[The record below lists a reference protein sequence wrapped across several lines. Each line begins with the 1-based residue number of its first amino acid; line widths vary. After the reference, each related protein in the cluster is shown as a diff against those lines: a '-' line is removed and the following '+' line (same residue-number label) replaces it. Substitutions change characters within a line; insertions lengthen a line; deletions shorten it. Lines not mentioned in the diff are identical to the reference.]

1 MGYYDDHARKES
13 HKQKRS
19 RRNVGIAGF
28 VGAIIGAGVMTVSA
42 PFIYDSVSGENTETV
57 DGTADL
63 SNDSSGSN
71 VSTEEVSADS
81 GTVTAAADKVS
92 GAVVGVFNQVQAQNA
107 GVQGSQGSE
116 GQEDGS
122 VEQGTG
128 SGVIYKKENGSAF
141 IVTNNHVVEGAN
153 SVEISLADDTRLE
166 AEIVGTDP
174 YTDLAVLKVDGEKI
188 NTVADFGSSEDV
200 QVGDQAIAI
209 GNPLGTDLTRTVTE
223 GIISAKDRSIP
234 VDYNGDGQNDW
245 EADVMQTDA
254 AINPGNSGG
263 PLVNSAGQVI
273 GINSMKIAQ
282 SSVEGIGFSI
292 PTSVAVPII
301 EDLEEDGEVERPQLG
316 VAIQSIS
323 ELSSYNWTE
332 ELGLPEDVDHGVYVT
347 QVQPNSD
354 AQEAGLEQ
362 NDVITQI
369 DGEEVQGG
377 SDLREYLY
385 NSAEIG
391 DTVTITYYRDGE
403 KQTTEIE
410 LTQTAST
417 GE

>member
-13 HKQKRS
+13 QKHKKS

-28 VGAIIGAGVMTVSA
+28 AGAIIGAGVMTVSA
-42 PFIYDSVSGENTETV
+42 PFIYDSVSGENTETI

-63 SNDSSGSN
+63 SDNGSGSD
-71 VSTEEVSADS
+71 VSTEEVSAEA
-81 GTVTAAADKVS
+81 GTVTAAANEVS
-92 GAVVGVFNQVQAQNA
+92 GAVVGVFNQVQAEN
-107 GVQGSQGSE
+107 GGIQGSGDQDE
-116 GQEDGS
+116 ES

-153 SVEISLADDTRLE
+153 SVEISLEDDTRLE

-174 YTDLAVLKVDGEKI
+174 YTDLAVLKVDGGQI
-188 NTVADFGSSEDV
+188 DTVADFGSSDDL
-200 QVGDQAIAI
+200 QVGDQAVAI
-209 GNPLGTDLTRTVTE
+209 GNPLGTDLSRTVTE

-234 VDYNGDGQNDW
+234 VDYDGDGQDDW

-263 PLVNSAGQVI
+263 PLVNSSGQVI

-292 PTSVAVPII
+292 PTSVAAPII

-332 ELGLPEDVDHGVYVT
+332 ELGLPENVDHGVYVT

-377 SDLREYLY
+377 SDLRNYLY
-385 NSAEIG
+385 NSTEIG
-391 DTVTITYYRDGE
+391 DTVTVTYYRNGE
-403 KQTTEIE
+403 EQTTEIE